1 MIVEGGYMISKDKVN
16 ILIVDD
22 RPENLLVLEG
32 ILEELNLNIVKATSG
47 NQALAL
53 MLEYDFALVLLDVQ
67 MPGMDGFEAA
77 ELMRGSEKTKNI
89 PIIFVTAI
97 NKNRKCMFKGY
108 EIGAVDYLFKPIE
121 PLILKSKVKV
131 FIELHKQKEQLKK
144 QAEMLQE
151 KLNELLRLRE
161 QNSRLEHLSTIDVL
175 TGILNRRS
183 FEENIQTEWKRAIRA
198 RTTISLIMIDID
210 HFKEFNDYYGHQA
223 GDRCLEKVAKA
234 IVASTQRPA
243 DLVARYGGEE
253 FVVVLPESDRKGA
266 ILVAERIRNEVES
279 LTIRHEHSSVSPYV
293 TVSLGTATL
302 FPQKENTVEELIYRA
317 DRALFQAKYHGR
329 NSVES

>member
-1 MIVEGGYMISKDKVN
+1 MISQDKIN

-22 RPENLLVLEG
+22 RPENLLVLES
-32 ILEELNLNIVKATSG
+32 ILEELDLNIVKATSG

-67 MPGMDGFEAA
+67 MPEMDGFETA
-77 ELMRGSEKTKNI
+77 ELMRGSERTKNI

-97 NKNRKCMFKGY
+97 NKNKKCMFKGY

-121 PLILKSKVKV
+121 PLILKSKVNV
-131 FIELHKQKEQLKK
+131 FIELHRQKEQLRK
-144 QAEMLQE
+144 QAEVLQE
-151 KLNELLRLRE
+151 KVDELMRLRE
-161 QNSRLEHLSTIDVL
+161 LNSKLEHLSSIDVL
-175 TGILNRRS
+175 TGISNRRS
-183 FEENIQTEWKRAIRA
+183 FEEKIKAEWKRAIRSK
-198 RTTISLIMIDID
+198 TMISLIMIDID

-234 IVASTQRPA
+234 IVSSTQRPA

-253 FVVVLPESDRKGA
+253 FVVVLPESDRDGA
-266 ILVAERIRNEVES
+266 VFVAERIRSQVES
-279 LTIRHEHSSVSPYV
+279 LAIRHEHSSVSPYV

-302 FPQKENTVEELIYRA
+302 FPQSQNSVEELIYRA
-317 DRALFQAKYHGR
+317 DRALFQAKYLGR
-329 NSVES
+329 NNVES